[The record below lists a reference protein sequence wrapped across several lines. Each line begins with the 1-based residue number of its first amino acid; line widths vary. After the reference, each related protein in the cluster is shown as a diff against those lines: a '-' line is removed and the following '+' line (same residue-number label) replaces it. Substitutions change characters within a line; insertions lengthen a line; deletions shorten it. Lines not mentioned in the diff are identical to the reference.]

1 MARTKHSKEFKLQV
15 IKEALETGNKAIVA
29 RRYNLNANM
38 VGRWCTEYKNGQYGD
53 VDVTVMPDLDP
64 KEMSKENEKLKIL
77 LGEKDLEIAILRDL
91 IKKKNPPLAEKLEV
105 AEKWIQKGY
114 SISVVLKI
122 IGIPRSTY
130 YYQKNYRVEEKK
142 VSEGRPAPG
151 YSFKEDGQKVSDE
164 QIKEFL
170 LEGIAGDAYNYGY
183 RKLTK
188 FLYRNHNLV
197 INKKKVYRLC
207 KELGILR
214 PQRKK
219 KVSHPRKLARNRIIT
234 SSNQMWEADIKYG
247 FVEGEDRFFFVM
259 SIIDVYDRGIV
270 DYHMGLSCTG
280 SDVNQAMQR
289 ALLKRQLLNA
299 LEKPVIRTDN
309 GPQFIS
315 HTFEEFCE
323 NYKIEHE
330 RIPPKTP
337 NMNAH
342 IESFHRIFED
352 DCLSR
357 WQFETYAQAYEVVTE
372 FMVFYNERRMHSS
385 ILDLSPK
392 EFYENQGSLVIKEVR
407 V

>member
-1 MARTKHSKEFKLQV
+1 M
-15 IKEALETGNKAIVA
+15 
-29 RRYNLNANM
+29 
-38 VGRWCTEYKNGQYGD
+38 
-53 VDVTVMPDLDP
+53 
-64 KEMSKENEKLKIL
+64 
-77 LGEKDLEIAILRDL
+77 
-91 IKKKNPPLAEKLEV
+91 
-105 AEKWIQKGY
+105 
-114 SISVVLKI
+114 VLKI
-122 IGIPRSTY
+122 IGIPGSTY

-270 DYHMGLSCTG
+270 DIHMGLSCTG

-299 LEKPVIRTDN
+299 LEKPVIR
-309 GPQFIS
+309 
-315 HTFEEFCE
+315 
-323 NYKIEHE
+323 
-330 RIPPKTP
+330 R
-337 NMNAH
+337 
-342 IESFHRIFED
+342 
-352 DCLSR
+352 
-357 WQFETYAQAYEVVTE
+357 
-372 FMVFYNERRMHSS
+372 
-385 ILDLSPK
+385 
-392 EFYENQGSLVIKEVR
+392 
-407 V
+407 